1 VVSLATAVPLGLM
14 SQTGC
19 GCPEKEE
26 GTMSGDVLM
35 RKAGDD
41 APVPEFETTAWVT
54 PKPLEECTVA
64 IVTSA
69 ALHRSGDQGFEAGDT
84 SYRLLPSDARDLVLG
99 HWSPNF
105 DRTGIAIDL
114 NVVYPIDRL
123 DELSADGT
131 IGAVAPRHASFA
143 GNQPDDVAT
152 IRMDSGPRAAAEL
165 KADGVDVVLLTPV

>member
-1 VVSLATAVPLGLM
+1 MA
-14 SQTGC
+14 
-19 GCPEKEE
+19 
-26 GTMSGDVLM
+26 GDVMM
-35 RKAGDD
+35 RGVGDGL
-41 APVPEFETTAWVT
+41 PVPEFETTAWVT
-54 PKPLEECTVA
+54 PKPLSECTVA

-69 ALHRSGDQGFEAGDT
+69 ALHRSSDDGFAPGDT
-84 SYRLLPSDARDLVLG
+84 GYRLLPSDARDLVLG

-105 DRTGIAIDL
+105 DRSGIAIDL

-123 DELSADGT
+123 DELAADGT

-152 IRMDSGPRAAAEL
+152 IRLDSGPQAAAEL